1 MGNRVAVVTGGS
13 RGIGK
18 EICLALAK
26 NGYDIVT
33 CYAKSADAAMQTVA
47 ECKAFGVNADAFCAD
62 VADSESVAHFF
73 EQVKENFGTVDVL
86 VNNAGITR
94 DTLLLRMSEEDF
106 TQVLDTNLKGAFL
119 CTKEAAK
126 LMLKHKSGRI
136 ISISSVV
143 GLRGNAGQANYAASK
158 AGLIGFTKSVARE
171 LGGKGITANAI
182 APGFIRTEMTD
193 QLPEEM
199 QKSYEAQIPRKR
211 FGTGADVAAA
221 VCFLASEQA
230 DYITGQVLAVDG
242 GMSM

>member
-1 MGNRVAVVTGGS
+1 
-13 RGIGK
+13 
-18 EICLALAK
+18 
-26 NGYDIVT
+26 
-33 CYAKSADAAMQTVA
+33 
-47 ECKAFGVNADAFCAD
+47 
-62 VADSESVAHFF
+62 VAHFF

-86 VNNAGITR
+86 VNNAGITK
-94 DTLLLRMSEEDF
+94 DTLLLRMSEEEF
-106 TQVLDTNLKGAFL
+106 MQVVDTNLKGAFL

>member
-1 MGNRVAVVTGGS
+1 VTGGS

-18 EICLALAK
+18 EICLALAE

-47 ECKAFGVNADAFCAD
+47 ECKAYGVNADAFCAD
-62 VADSESVAHFF
+62 VSDEAGVVHFF
-73 EQVKENFGTVDVL
+73 EQIKENFGTADVL
-86 VNNAGITR
+86 VNNAGITK
-94 DTLLLRMSEEDF
+94 DTLLLRMSEADF
-106 TQVLDTNLKGAFL
+106 MQVLDTNLKGAFL
-119 CTKEAAK
+119 CTREAAK
-126 LMLKHKSGRI
+126 LMLKKKSGRI
-136 ISISSVV
+136 INISSVV
-143 GLRGNAGQANYAASK
+143 GINGNAGQANYAASK
-158 AGLIGFTKSVARE
+158 AGLIGFTKTVAKE

-193 QLPEEM
+193 QLPEEK
-199 QKSYEAQIPRKR
+199 QKAYEAQIPRKR
-211 FGTGADVAAA
+211 FGTGKDVAAA

>member
-18 EICLALAK
+18 EICLALAE

-47 ECKAFGVNADAFCAD
+47 ECRAYGVNADAFCANVSD
-62 VADSESVAHFF
+62 EAGVVQFF
-73 EQVKENFGTVDVL
+73 EQIKENFGTVDVL
-86 VNNAGITR
+86 VNNAGITK
-94 DTLLLRMSEEDF
+94 DTLLLRMSEADF

-119 CTKEAAK
+119 CTREAIK
-126 LMLKHKSGRI
+126 LMIKKKSGRI
-136 ISISSVV
+136 INISSVV
-143 GLRGNAGQANYAASK
+143 GISGNAGQANYAASK
-158 AGLIGFTKSVARE
+158 AGLIGFTKSVAKE

-193 QLPEEM
+193 QLPEEK
-199 QKSYEAQIPRKR
+199 QKAYEAQIPRKR
-211 FGTGADVAAA
+211 FGTGKDVAAA
-221 VCFLASEQA
+221 VCFLASVQA